1 MPSFA
6 ASAVT
11 PQPRFMVGI
20 RVALT
25 VMSFGFLVGEAHADP
40 VAAAA
45 RVHISSPVPVSLE
58 RRATPSSSWQQV
70 CLAPCDRNLP
80 FDGDY
85 RPVFETGDPGEIFHL
100 DPAAGYV
107 IELTIEQKSK
117 PKKIAGIVMMS
128 IGAPVAVGGFVG
140 AASAVAL
147 AASSHSDYAGLG
159 YAVGLVCGLIG
170 LAGTGVFFGG
180 LRLASNADAHA
191 TQDPIP
197 PPHAAVLP
205 TKPGLFVPLTFAF

>member
-6 ASAVT
+6 ASAVA
-11 PQPRFMVGI
+11 PQLLFMLGI
-20 RVALT
+20 RMALT
-25 VMSFGFLVGEAHADP
+25 VMTFGLLVGEARADP
-40 VAAAA
+40 VAA

-70 CLAPCDRNLP
+70 CVAPCDRNLP
-80 FDGDY
+80 FDGEY
-85 RPVFETGDPGEIFHL
+85 RPVFETGDPGGIFHL

-107 IELTIEQKSK
+107 IELTIEQKSR
-117 PKKIAGIVMMS
+117 PKKIAGIVLMS
-128 IGAPVAVGGFVG
+128 VGAPVAIGGLVAG
-140 AASAVAL
+140 IGAVAL
-147 AASSHSDYAGLG
+147 AASSHGDYAAAG

-170 LAGTGVFFGG
+170 LAGTGLFFGG
-180 LRLASNADAHA
+180 LSMASDADAHT

-197 PPHAAVLP
+197 PPRAAIVP